1 MDWEEY
7 LANLESADEQ
17 NYKRLFGE
25 EYIKKSDVEKL
36 IIAYKSH
43 EINHIN
49 ILQRAISALPT
60 INLSVIDEM
69 IEEVR
74 NNPEFKWKNW
84 LDARWATAICYLKM
98 VWEQMKSTPIP

>member
-69 IEEVR
+69 IEELTYTWAWLLEINAR
-74 NNPEFKWKNW
+74 NTLRE
-84 LDARWATAICYLKM
+84 LK
-98 VWEQMKSTPIP
+98 QRLSITK